1 MVHLRDRGTGFVG
14 RAAPGR
20 DHDAPHGP
28 GPAAAVGPAGAAH
41 PESGNALM
49 RRRGERGFTLLELII
64 ALAIVGAL
72 LAVAFGGLRGALA
85 AWTQGEDRAEAH
97 QHLRSIALILSRAL
111 AGGYPHRPGPGLA
124 PPPLLP
130 FPGPAEPLQPGT
142 PP

>member
-41 PESGNALM
+41 PESGNPLM

-72 LAVAFGGLRGALA
+72 LAVAFGGLRVALA

-97 QHLRSIALILSRAL
+97 QHLRGIAVILERAL
-111 AGGYPHRPGPGLA
+111 ATAHPYRA
-124 PPPLLP
+124 PLGASPEPTLL
-130 FPGPAEPLQPGT
+130 FRGT
-142 PP
+142 ETRVEFVT